1 MIATPVLLGVSHTK
15 QLMINTCTAFWM
27 QRFCVLT
34 ISLNDSCILSWGLV
48 ALHIGVG
55 YSPTPMCKTMHIPGK
70 DITIITCYLGNIT
83 VEERYRQHS

>member
-34 ISLNDSCILSWGLV
+34 ISLNDGCILSWGGGCFTLFYYFFSIIV
-48 ALHIGVG
+48 L
-55 YSPTPMCKTMHIPGK
+55 SLKTRIH
-70 DITIITCYLGNIT
+70 DIVNTNNG
-83 VEERYRQHS
+83 